1 MTHVPSWRRFKRLQ
15 IVSCLVALL
24 VYGGAAIHAWR
35 VLPGAPGFKASVLLV
50 FPAVWTLATFVV
62 PLQLKPLRRALKHYV
77 WKSFSAGFG
86 QTPTSVIGGLGL
98 LIAAAAFMYLQIF
111 AALHGG
117 PYPAGAFSA
126 YGAGIGILLAQALLV
141 TALEREPKIRV
152 LIEEEDEVL

>member
-15 IVSCLVALL
+15 IVSCVVALL
-24 VYGGAAIHAWR
+24 VYGGAAVHAWR
-35 VLPGAPGFKASVLLV
+35 VLPGRTELKAAVILV
-50 FPAVWTLATFVV
+50 FPIVYALAAFVV
-62 PLQLKPLRRALKHYV
+62 PLQVRPLRRMLKHYV

-86 QTPTSVIGGLGL
+86 QTPRSVIWSLGL
-98 LIAAAAFMYLQIF
+98 VIAAAAFIYLQIGG
-111 AALHGG
+111 ALHGG

-152 LIEEEDEVL
+152 LIEEDDA